1 MSTLKELVAASTSAS
16 DSDSDGGRGRSPRP
30 TWSPLRFDA
39 LLATRIRVTTIAR
52 KRKNGLRP
60 RDHGGGGNG
69 GGGDCDAAREKKSR
83 TNFPLLHGVFELF
96 LG

>member
-1 MSTLKELVAASTSAS
+1 MSTFKELVAASDSA
-16 DSDSDGGRGRSPRP
+16 SDGGRGRSPRP

-60 RDHGGGGNG
+60 RDHGGGG
-69 GGGDCDAAREKKSR
+69 GGDCDAAREKKSR